1 MIRFH
6 RAGKVLQALCLL
18 ILAASRVAEAQPP
31 AKYTYWILAEGA
43 ANDFFD
49 EDIVIGNPNAGA
61 ARVKITLLPENAEP
75 IDVPDITIGASSRH
89 TFSVR
94 GSLPAGGAS
103 VSAVV
108 TSLPPAEGQ
117 SPQPIVVERTMT
129 WAHGQ
134 RRGGHNSPGLL
145 STAPTWYLAEGT
157 TGLFNTYILITN
169 PDPNQDA
176 QVQVRFLRELSG
188 PLTYTLV
195 VPKNGRRTIDANGKF
210 DLDHDGTG
218 ETDITEPFSTVVTS
232 TNNVNIAVERAMYWN
247 GFEGGHE
254 STAVTAPHKTWLFA
268 EGNTG
273 GDASFSWDTYLL
285 LANPQASA
293 NPVTLTFFRQGGTPV
308 VYNTTL
314 PPNSRT
320 TVNVRDIDANNDGV
334 KELTSASFSA
344 KVEAQQE
351 IIAERAMYWSSNGIV
366 YIEGHNTPGVNA
378 EALKWAF
385 ADGMEGSIDATGV
398 RFSSFF
404 LVSNSSAS
412 PLNIK
417 ARFVREDGK
426 GLIKEFSI
434 PAQSRF
440 TIPTGTYPELSHQ
453 RFSAFIES
461 TNNTPFVAER
471 AIYWGPGFYGG
482 TASVGTP
489 WDAAI
494 ADPPALVLSPI
505 VNTVSPGSGLTT
517 GGTEVTITGS
527 NFVENLTGPN
537 SGTRVKFGTLN
548 ATSVTIVSDTKLIAT
563 TPPVA
568 SPGPVSLT
576 VSNAHLNPAWLDATL
591 ANGFTYNPAEPTL
604 QTDHT
609 LAFGDSITLGIT
621 KGWCDMG
628 GGTMMWCDAP
638 NDPGYPSRLATLLK
652 ARYPKQQTDIT
663 VLNSGISG
671 ECVSRS
677 GCTGKSGG
685 RRLLDQLESGS
696 DQSDLVVILEGV
708 NDLNNG
714 VLTSEIILMLESMVN
729 AAKSQGKKVILSSL
743 TPVKAPLDHI
753 NEHPVFWK
761 ADPSKV
767 AELNAAIDGL
777 SVKLNVPRVNMFAA
791 FGSGPGAMD
800 CNFNASC
807 RALLSPD
814 GLHPSAAG
822 YARMA
827 EVINA
832 KIVEQFEA
840 R

>member
-1 MIRFH
+1 MIRLH
-6 RAGKVLQALCLL
+6 RAGKFLQALCLL
-18 ILAASRVAEAQPP
+18 ILAAPRLAEAQPP

-49 EDIVIGNPNAGA
+49 EDIVIGNPNAAA
-61 ARVKITLLPENAEP
+61 ARVKITLLPENAAP
-75 IDVPDITIGASSRH
+75 IVVPDITVGASSRH
-89 TFSVR
+89 TFKVR
-94 GSLPAGGAS
+94 NSLPAGGAS

-108 TSLPPAEGQ
+108 ESLPPAEGQ

-129 WAHGQ
+129 WAYGQ

-145 STAPTWYLAEGT
+145 STASTWYLAEGT
-157 TGLFNTYILITN
+157 TGFFNTYILITN

-176 QVQVRFLRELSG
+176 QVEVKFLREASG
-188 PLTYTLV
+188 PLTYTLT
-195 VPKNGRRTIDANGKF
+195 VPKNGRHTIDVNGGF
-210 DLDHDGTG
+210 DLDHDGVI
-218 ETDITEPFSTVVTS
+218 ETKISEPFSTVVTA

-247 GFEGGHE
+247 EFEGGHE

-273 GDASFSWDTYLL
+273 GDASFFWDTYLL
-285 LANPQASA
+285 LANPQATE
-293 NPVTLTFFRQGGTPV
+293 NPVTLTFFRQGGAPV
-308 VYNTTL
+308 VHTMKL

-320 TVNVRDIDANNDGV
+320 TVNVSAVDADKNGTPD
-334 KELTSASFSA
+334 LPSASFST
-344 KVEAQQE
+344 KIEAQQE
-351 IIAERAMYWSSNGIV
+351 IIAERAMYWSSNGIT

-489 WDAAI
+489 WDAPI

-527 NFVENLTGPN
+527 NFIENLTGPDT
-537 SGTRVKFGTLN
+537 GTRVMFGTQK
-548 ATSVTIVSDTKLIAT
+548 AASVQIVSDTKLIAT
-563 TPPVA
+563 SPPVA

-576 VSNAHLNPAWLDATL
+576 VSNKHINPAWLDATL
-591 ANGFTYNPAEPTL
+591 ANGFTYNPVEPTL
-604 QTDHT
+604 QTDDT

-621 KGWCDMG
+621 KRLCDMQ
-628 GGTMMWCDAP
+628 GTTTWCDAP
-638 NDPGYPSRLATLLK
+638 NDPGYPARLANLLT
-652 ARYPKQQTDIT
+652 ARYPKQQADIT
-663 VLNSGISG
+663 VLNSGIPG

-677 GCTGKSGG
+677 GCTGTSGG

-708 NDLNNG
+708 NDLNND
-714 VLTSEIILMLESMVN
+714 VKPSEIIIMLESMIT

-743 TPVKAPLDHI
+743 TPVKAPLDHVDE
-753 NEHPVFWK
+753 NPVFWK
-761 ADPSKV
+761 ADPFKV
-767 AELNAAIDGL
+767 AELNAAIDAL
-777 SVKLNVPRVNMFAA
+777 SVRQNVPRVNMVAA
-791 FGSGPGAMD
+791 FGSGPGALD
-800 CNFNASC
+800 CNYNASC

-827 EVINA
+827 DVINA